1 MCIAT
6 SIAPSQNIKSDHFN
20 EFFAENPDELPLRV
34 KGLKRQIEHIFS
46 GLASI
51 ADLAQRM
58 TAEPEGND
66 LL

>member
-1 MCIAT
+1 M
-6 SIAPSQNIKSDHFN
+6 SISSQHRLNKQNSKVQPTGSEFAPKAVN
-20 EFFAENPDELPLRV
+20 
-34 KGLKRQIEHIFS
+34 QIEHIFS

-58 TAEPEGND
+58 TTEPEGND